1 MAASSNSSMMS
12 TIDSLKEEMSDK
24 VYLALCEKMKEL
36 HTGQQQVV
44 EPRLIPVRMWFMT
57 VHTEYIDADRPDH
70 MEGDP
75 CGELYEVVPV
85 QRIVMMTR
93 AKMEEMKSTID
104 STSRRSVSYS
114 FNNAVNIDVHEAPR
128 VSHVEP
134 LNPYHVN
141 VYRVEEI

>member
-1 MAASSNSSMMS
+1 MASSSNSSMMS
-12 TIDSLKEEMSDK
+12 TIDSLKDKMSDE

-36 HTGQQQVV
+36 HTEQQQD
-44 EPRLIPVRMWFMT
+44 EDSKIPVRIWFMT
-57 VHTEYIDADRPDH
+57 VHTEYIDEDRPGH
-70 MEGDP
+70 MDGDP

-85 QRIVMMTR
+85 QRILMMTR

-104 STSRRSVSYS
+104 STPRRSVCYS
-114 FNNAVNIDVHEAPR
+114 FSNAVNIDVHEAPS

-141 VYRVEEI
+141 VYRVEEV